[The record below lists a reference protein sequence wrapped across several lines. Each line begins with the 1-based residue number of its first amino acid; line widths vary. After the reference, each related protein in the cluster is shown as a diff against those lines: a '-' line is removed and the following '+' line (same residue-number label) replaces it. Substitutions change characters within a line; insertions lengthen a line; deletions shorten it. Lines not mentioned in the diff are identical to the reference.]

1 LFLTPL
7 LSQSVARF
15 EELTEQRMNP
25 SEFNEPSPASRP
37 VPDLKGLEP
46 RELLR
51 TVLQIDSDDLGGTI
65 ALERSSLGED
75 PASQTKYPTPHEL
88 TALLPDGTYMVEE
101 FLNHGG
107 MGAVYKGT
115 QIRLRRSVAIKV
127 MRRDSGIDHDFETR
141 FEREAQSMAKLS
153 HPNIVSV
160 IDFGEAG
167 TAFLYIVM
175 ELVDGVDMMQVINAG
190 EMTQEVALS
199 VLPQICDALQFAH
212 DHGIVHRDIKPS
224 NIMLTHNGQV
234 KMTDFGL
241 AKRCDSDFSAL
252 TQAGTGMGTPD
263 YAAPEQFNPE
273 LSVDHRADI
282 YALGVMIYQMIT
294 GTLPRGA
301 WKPASE
307 RAAVATQWDQ
317 IITRAMQHDPA
328 ERYQQ
333 ASEVKKDVSG
343 INPVSGKKVSVTGH
357 GCGDDSKA
365 EQATASPDV
374 GTRSSKWRGPLS
386 SWVLFFGSAS
396 AAIVYGFYAAM
407 SPEPVATQ
415 TRISAVDAATQLAWL
430 TFDFASKRDFE
441 GLDPTQFEGGHLRLN
456 SYRAWRL
463 PNFQARNL
471 VIRARVRWEKGKT
484 DFKLRGRCVPDGQS
498 WPKGVWG
505 LFLDRAT
512 VAGYSESSKGEPALA
527 DFPAKRVLEDLSDV
541 VVGLVLFET
550 RAFLSINGK
559 LVGSVDN
566 VPIDLIGGAQIDAK
580 EVLVES
586 IEVASLDG
594 FEEAVAL
601 ELAGL
606 TGKER

>member
-1 LFLTPL
+1 MN
-7 LSQSVARF
+7 LSGSSESTSESAPCP
-15 EELTEQRMNP
+15 ELG
-25 SEFNEPSPASRP
+25 
-37 VPDLKGLEP
+37 GLDP
-46 RELLR
+46 KELLR
-51 TVLQIDSDDLGGTI
+51 SVLQLDTSDLGCTI
-65 ALERSSLGED
+65 PIAGSSLGGESD
-75 PASQTKYPTPHEL
+75 PQDKYPTPEEL
-88 TALLPDGTYMVEE
+88 TVLLPDDTYNVEA

-115 QIRLRRSVAIKV
+115 QIRLRRSVAIKI
-127 MRRDSGIDHDFETR
+127 MRRDSGIDNDFETR

-167 TAFLYIVM
+167 SAFLYIVM
-175 ELVDGVDMMQVINAG
+175 ELVDGVDLMQVINAG

-224 NIMLTHNGQV
+224 NIMLNHNGQV

-241 AKRCDSDFSAL
+241 AKRYDSAFSTL
-252 TQAGTGMGTPD
+252 TQVGTGMGTPD

-273 LSVDHRADI
+273 LPIDHRADI

-374 GTRSSKWRGPLS
+374 GTRPSKWRGPLG

-396 AAIVYGFYAAM
+396 AAIVYGFYVAM

-415 TRISAVDAATQLAWL
+415 ARVSAVNAANQLAWL
-430 TFDFASKRDFE
+430 TFDFASNRDFA
-441 GLDPTQFEGGHLRLN
+441 GLDPTQFEGGHLRLKA
-456 SYRAWRL
+456 YRAWRL

-471 VIRARVRWEKGKT
+471 VIRAKVRWERGKT

-512 VAGYSESSKGEPALA
+512 VAGYSESSKGEPKLA

-541 VVGLVLFET
+541 VLSLVLFDK
-550 RAFLSINGK
+550 RAFLLIDGQ
-559 LVGSVDN
+559 LVGSVEN

-580 EVLVES
+580 EALVES